1 MTPTHS
7 PRFGRRR
14 FFLCLAT
21 PVLILSAALS
31 PAAAQTGFPFSNDEA
46 LHYSITW
53 PSGLSLGDA
62 RFTAHHSDRGW
73 DFDVTIDAA
82 IPGFAIRDHFL
93 STATAGLCSTSVSR
107 DTSHGAKKGK
117 EKTTFDAQKNTAHRV
132 TEVPAEGGYA
142 DFSVPA
148 CARDAVTFI
157 YFARKELGQG
167 RVPAAQQI
175 YLGSGYS
182 VKMEYTGAQNVTLAD
197 KKPEMADHVLVTVTG
212 PKANF
217 TVEVFYARDAARTP
231 LLIKIPNS
239 AGALTVELVR

>member
-1 MTPTHS
+1 MTSIHS
-7 PRFGRRR
+7 QPAGRP
-14 FFLCLAT
+14 FLRALALSS
-21 PVLILSAALS
+21 LILSAAIF
-31 PAAAQTGFPFSNDEA
+31 PAAAQTGFPFQTDEA

-82 IPGFAIRDHFL
+82 IPGFSIRDHFI
-93 STATAGLCSTSVSR
+93 STATAGLCSTSLTR
-107 DTSHGAKKGK
+107 DTSHGDKKGK
-117 EKTTFDAQKNTAHRV
+117 EKTTFDTTKNTAHRA
-132 TEVPAEGGYA
+132 TEVPAEGGFA
-142 DFSVPA
+142 DFSIPA
-148 CARDAVTFI
+148 CARDAITFL

-167 RVPAAQQI
+167 RVPPSQQV
-175 YLGSGYS
+175 YFGSGYS

-197 KKPEMADHVLVTVTG
+197 KKPEMADHVMTTVTG